1 MTVVIAM
8 LSLTLAACDNR
19 HDQAAHWETEREAI
33 ELSQQLKLAEYRL
46 SQTPSGNPGELER
59 VENKL
64 RELDQ
69 RAQALL
75 RQRSALSA
83 EIKRLEARNEELARL
98 AIQNLRTK
106 SLGGTFDTF
115 SVNDGR
121 TFEKVSITGVDD
133 SGVAIRHAHG
143 TARLRYAELTAEQR
157 ASFGLEERSALA
169 AEDQERRELLA
180 YERRIDQEMDALRE
194 KEERIAAVAMKS
206 EDSRIAASIM
216 ARNSSSQQ
224 TRPLAQPASPFG
236 RESRSSYGQYRYR
249 SHRPTYRYVYYY
261 PVTPNPF
268 YAPRACRPVDF
279 GNSKLREI
287 P

>member
-1 MTVVIAM
+1 MTAVIAL
-8 LSLTLAACDNR
+8 LSLMVAACDTNR
-19 HDQAAHWETEREAI
+19 DQAADWETERETI
-33 ELSQQLKLAEYRL
+33 ELTQQLKLAEYRL
-46 SQTPSGNPGELER
+46 GLTPSGNPGELER
-59 VENKL
+59 VENHQ

-75 RQRSALSA
+75 RQRSALNA
-83 EIKRLEARNEELARL
+83 EIKMLEARNEELARL
-98 AIQNLRTK
+98 AIQNLRMK
-106 SLGGTFDTF
+106 SLGRTFDTF

-143 TARLRYAELTAEQR
+143 TARLRYAELSADQR

-180 YERRIDQEMDALRE
+180 YERRIDEEMDALRE

-206 EDSRIAASIM
+206 EDSKIADSIM
-216 ARNSSSQQ
+216 ARNSSSQE

-236 RESRSSYGQYRYR
+236 RGCRSSYGQYRYR
-249 SHRPTYRYVYYY
+249 TYRPTYRYVYYY

-268 YAPRACRPVDF
+268 YAPRACRPVEY
-279 GNSKLREI
+279 GNTKLREI